1 MLEFKYCEMEVVPVF
16 NYGRFGGYVSLNGL
30 RRMTAAKRTK
40 DKMYLR
46 FSETKGLH
54 YYDISSFT
62 LFVVRSIGIPR
73 IHFP

>member
-1 MLEFKYCEMEVVPVF
+1 MEGSCLSSTTVHNVLVGSADML
-16 NYGRFGGYVSLNGL
+16 LNGL

-40 DKMYLR
+40 NKMYLR

-54 YYDISSFT
+54 HYDIASFN

-73 IHFP
+73 IHSVA